1 MCGEMTS
8 LWQDIRYGL
17 RMLGKN
23 PGFAVIAILT
33 LSLGIGA
40 TTVIWSAVD
49 SVLLA
54 PFPYNAPNRLA
65 TPSVSFPDEGSIT
78 RFPVPIFL
86 DFKEQNRTFE
96 DIIGLAYTDV
106 HYKRSTGTEQLTGA
120 WVTPNTF
127 TFLGIKPLLGREIT
141 EADGKPSSP
150 PVFVMS
156 YALWAKLFNRDP
168 NVLGAT
174 LNLSG
179 TPRTLAAIMPPQF
192 RFGDCEIWMPLELT
206 RSTFITGFGV
216 QPNEV
221 WTIGRLKRG
230 VSLEAATADLEVI
243 AKHFEKTYPAWF
255 RIHYKLVVN
264 SLIEESVG
272 RFKLTLFALV
282 GAVSLLL
289 LIACSNVANLLLAR
303 ATVREKEMAIRASM
317 GATRSRLIR
326 QLLVESGLLAG
337 TSCVAGCLFAY
348 IGLKGVAAAIPP
360 DLIPSEV
367 AIALQP
373 ATLLFAMAVSAL
385 TSFLCGV
392 APAFYAARRN
402 LHIGLTRS
410 GKGASAD
417 FRHGKLRSGLV
428 IIEVA
433 LSIVLLIATGLMMR
447 TLDAVKKVNIGFD
460 PARVIYTELSF
471 PEGRYDT
478 AEQKRVFF
486 GKVLDRLTT
495 VPGVIAATEATSL
508 PPYSFGWT
516 EVVIP
521 GKTHSES
528 WGTTF
533 DMCSEGYFQTL
544 GRHLLRGRLLSHSDV
559 ESARHVVIINQ
570 TLTRN
575 YFGSDDPVGQKIK
588 FSTFEEWAA
597 DWPRDAYFEIIG
609 IIADA
614 KNTGLQDAPRPEV
627 YLPHTVAGTGP
638 RMIMARTT
646 SRSGLVPDSLRREIA
661 AVDSDVAV
669 SDAGS
674 IETLLKRSYYAG
686 PRFTLIILTTFGVI
700 GLLLVL
706 IGIFS
711 VMAYTVSLQTHE
723 IGIRMALGALQ
734 NDVLRMVLKKGL
746 ALTTTGTI
754 AGLAAGLAL
763 TRLMSSQIWGVSPT
777 DPWTFF
783 SVAALILTVGLS
795 ACLFPA
801 RKATQVNPLV
811 ALHYE

>member
-1 MCGEMTS
+1 MEMTNF
-8 LWQDIRYGL
+8 WQDIRYGL

-23 PGFAVIAILT
+23 PSFAAIAILT
-33 LSLGIGA
+33 LALGIA
-40 TTVIWSAVD
+40 ASTAIWSVVD
-49 SVLLA
+49 SVLLE
-54 PFPYNAPNRLA
+54 PFPYHAANRLA

-86 DFKEQNRTFE
+86 DFKEQNHTFE

-106 HYKRSTGTEQLTGA
+106 HYKRAAGTEQLLGA

-127 TFLGIKPLLGREIT
+127 AFLGIKPLLGREIT
-141 EADGKPSSP
+141 EADGRPSSP

-156 YALWAKLFNRDP
+156 YTLWTRLFNRDP

-179 TPRTLAAIMPPQF
+179 TLRTLVAIMPPRF
-192 RFGDCEIWMPLELT
+192 HFGDSEIWMPLELN

-221 WTIGRLKRG
+221 WTIGRLKNSVG
-230 VSLEAATADLEVI
+230 LEAASADLGVI
-243 AKHFEKTYPAWF
+243 AKRFEKIYPAWF

-264 SLIEESVG
+264 SLTEESVG
-272 RFKLTLFALV
+272 RFKPTLFALV
-282 GAVSLLL
+282 GAVTLLL

-303 ATVREKEMAIRASM
+303 ATVREKEMVIRASM

-326 QLLVESGLLAG
+326 QLLVESGLLAA
-337 TSCVAGCLFAY
+337 TSCIAGCLFAY
-348 IGLKGVAAAIPP
+348 IGLKGVAAEIPP

-373 ATLLFAMAVSAL
+373 AALLFAMAASVLISL
-385 TSFLCGV
+385 FCGL
-392 APAFYAARRN
+392 APALYAARRD
-402 LHIGLTRS
+402 LHIGLAGS
-410 GKGASAD
+410 GKGASAG
-417 FRHGKLRSGLV
+417 FRHGRLRSGLV
-428 IIEVA
+428 IVEVA
-433 LSIVLLIATGLMMR
+433 LSIVLLIGTGLMIR
-447 TLDAVKKVNIGFD
+447 TLDALKNVNIGFD
-460 PARVIYTELSF
+460 PAHVIYAELSF
-471 PEGRYDT
+471 PEGQYDT
-478 AEQKRVFF
+478 SEQKRVFF
-486 GKVLDRLTT
+486 EKVLDRLATA
-495 VPGVIAATEATSL
+495 PGVIAATEATSL

-521 GKTHSES
+521 GKTHSEP

-533 DMCSEGYFQTL
+533 DLCSEGYFQTL
-544 GRHLLRGRLLSHSDV
+544 GRRLLRGRLLSHSDV
-559 ESARHVVIINQ
+559 ESARHVAIINQ
-570 TLTRN
+570 TLART

-609 IIADA
+609 TIADA
-614 KNTGLQDAPRPEV
+614 SNSGLQDAPRPEV
-627 YLPHTVAGTGP
+627 YLPYTLTGTGG
-638 RMIMARTT
+638 RKIMARTA
-646 SRSGLVPDSLRREIA
+646 SSSSLVLESLWREIA
-661 AVDSDVAV
+661 AVDSDVAI

-674 IETLLKRSYYAG
+674 IETFLRRWYYAG
-686 PRFTLIILTTFGVI
+686 PQFTLIILTTFGGI

-706 IGIFS
+706 MGIFS

-723 IGIRMALGALQ
+723 IGIRMALGAQQ

-746 ALTTTGTI
+746 ALIATGTI
-754 AGLAAGLAL
+754 AGLAAGLAF

-777 DPWTFF
+777 DPWTF
-783 SVAALILTVGLS
+783 SAVAALILPVGLA

-801 RKATQVNPLV
+801 RKATQVDPLV
-811 ALHYE
+811 SLHYE